1 MSEIKAT
8 DLVIDEN
15 RKIQKDVDSV
25 SVKVVEDM
33 KKENKKE
40 NNEVENEMD
49 RD

>member
-8 DLVIDEN
+8 DLVIDEK

-25 SVKVVEDM
+25 SVKVVDDL

-40 NNEVENEMD
+40 NDGKD